1 MENEKNRDPG
11 KRGENGKRPSR
22 DSGGRDLRTGRGC
35 RSGLT
40 ENDREREGVE
50 SVEGKRGGSW
60 ARGGDERR
68 GWRCCVPAAA
78 AAAGRWHDEI

>member
-11 KRGENGKRPSR
+11 KRGENGKRPSW

-50 SVEGKRGGSW
+50 VRGGEERWKLGS
-60 ARGGDERR
+60 RR
-68 GWRCCVPAAA
+68 G
-78 AAAGRWHDEI
+78 